1 MAKSNGYGRGD
12 ELVYLNIIKFLPQS
26 LTEKQRQLME
36 ELSKEFDAH
45 VGGTRKGFKDKVRDF
60 FDR

>member
-1 MAKSNGYGRGD
+1 M
-12 ELVYLNIIKFLPQS
+12 IPQS

-36 ELSKEFDAH
+36 ELSKEFDVH
-45 VGGTRKGFKDKVRDF
+45 VGETRKGFKDKVRDF